1 MRYSIPCSGKEN
13 GIPLHTPLH
22 PSGAPPPS
30 HTAHPPPAQLD
41 PPAATSHPPLH
52 PTAKTIDNKTEY
64 LGKRIRRK
72 PARYKD
78 GVTDEHLDQLGITL
92 EPIKQRTPLAK
103 TRNKSRINKGTDK
116 S

>member
-1 MRYSIPCSGKEN
+1 MEN
-13 GIPLHTPLH
+13 
-22 PSGAPPPS
+22 
-30 HTAHPPPAQLD
+30 
-41 PPAATSHPPLH
+41 
-52 PTAKTIDNKTEY
+52 

-92 EPIKQRTPLAK
+92 EPMKHRIPLAK
-103 TRNKSRINKGTDK
+103 ARNKSRINKGNEK